1 MKLELFDG
9 EESSRVIG
17 AVVLKLLSNGDVQVD
32 FGPADGA
39 PNLRILM
46 SQDEAYELGSAL
58 HGLDGEKVLLVDN

>member
-58 HGLDGEKVLLVDN
+58 HGLHGEKVLLVDN